1 MFSVARFFEAS
12 DPALTGSLT
21 ESAKSMRTART

>member
-1 MFSVARFFEAS
+1 MVSVARFFAPS
-12 DPALTGSLT
+12 DLALTGSLT